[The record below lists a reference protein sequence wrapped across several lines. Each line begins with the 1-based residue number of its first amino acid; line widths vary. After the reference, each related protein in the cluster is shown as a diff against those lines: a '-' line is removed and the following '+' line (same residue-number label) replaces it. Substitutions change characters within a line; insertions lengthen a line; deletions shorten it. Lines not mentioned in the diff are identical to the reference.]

1 MSDPK
6 PLARLRRWRQLP
18 SPERGL
24 VLRLALLLPMVD
36 LSLRMSGFQR
46 SKARMA
52 RLIGPQP
59 PIVADAAAMV
69 QAQRLA
75 DLARSVGANSPWRT
89 TCLRQ
94 ALVVWWLL
102 RRKGLPA
109 ELKIGV
115 LRKSTPLQAHAWVE
129 LGGQALDPDA
139 AAHLAFPDADR
150 F

>member
-6 PLARLRRWRQLP
+6 LLARLRRWRQLP
-18 SPERGL
+18 GPERGL
-24 VLRLALLLPMVD
+24 ALRLALLLPMVD
-36 LSLRMSGFQR
+36 LSLRLSGFQR

-59 PIVADAAAMV
+59 PIVADAAAIL

-129 LGGQALDPDA
+129 LGEQALDPDA
-139 AAHLAFPDADR
+139 AAHLVFPEIDR
-150 F
+150 L